1 MWQNELIRGGNDQ
14 NKEEYLPYYNTEF
27 ETKFSLLIV
36 PQVIAMFLISVI
48 ICKGASQVVL
58 VLKNPSPNTGDI
70 RDVGSIPGS
79 GRSPGEGHGNPLQD
93 SCLENP
99 LNRGT

>member
-48 ICKGASQVVL
+48 ISKGASQVV
-58 VLKNPSPNTGDI
+58 
-70 RDVGSIPGS
+70 
-79 GRSPGEGHGNPLQD
+79 
-93 SCLENP
+93 
-99 LNRGT
+99 